1 GILGSVTSGKSALV
15 HRYLTGSYVRE
26 ESPEGGRF
34 KKEVVVDGQSFLL
47 LIRDEGG
54 PPEIEFS
61 NWVDGVIFVFSLDDE
76 TSFHA
81 IYNYYRRLVQHRSL
95 NNLPLV
101 LVGTQDSIC
110 SERPRVIF
118 DDRAKKLANDL
129 KRCVYYESCSTY
141 GLNVDHVFHD
151 NYPKIVAKNCR
162 SYLLH
167 CMFLYSFAAFVFDK
181 YKLKKFNLHDLMLMA
196 SAVSYFCF
204 SCLKCCMT
212 SFSHKIS
219 TLRRKLDYVTPP
231 SGHLSTPTTPLHRSA
246 STSSA
251 IYHNNG
257 MRNGSGKSL
266 HEVFFRSA
274 AEYTIVTNYIYCLKA
289 FTPIVHNLT
298 KLYCFC
304 YFYILFTFSGG
315 ESSLSISS
323 LLTPT
328 PLRKSSRRKSNLFS
342 GRKASDSEEKRRLN
356 DLGFGRNIPVKQG
369 WLMKRTSKGKISN
382 KEWKKKYVALEDEGN
397 LTYYSNMHDYMENIN
412 KKSLSV
418 VKTTIKVPGKHPAV
432 ATKSSPTSK
441 TGEYCSLRLFV
452 FSLFRYFC
460 LIYSISTNSKQHFPT
475 IIPKYMF
482 KLIFFS
488 DENSEFH
495 LISMDGI
502 SWQFLSSCSVERDE
516 WVTAIERQIMISL
529 QNISSTKPNKLYV
542 VENCNYSK
550 LVEIAGNTMCVD
562 CGAPDPTWVSLNLGC
577 LMCIECSGIHRNLG
591 THISRVR
598 SLELDD
604 WPVEF
609 TKILDK
615 TGNLIANSIWEGL
628 LNNDVMKPDPHGTR
642 DARESFI
649 RDKYERKLFLP
660 KLPAKYAADIS
671 SSLCYAIADGN
682 SQLTMHLLAH
692 ASRDDV
698 NRSVGSERQAP
709 LHVASSVADLAVVQ
723 LLLWSRADPTQLDA
737 LNQTP
742 ISIAEQNGHWECH
755 RVMQASLSNNL
766 PQSSKSRNNS
776 TRSESGRPNVNYMYT
791 SAI

>member
-1 GILGSVTSGKSALV
+1 MSNYKQELNNSAAIRQEIQRFEGVHPNIYAVYELLQRIPDHDLQNQIRDHIINIEDSFVNSQEWTLSKSVPEIKLGILGSVTSGKSALV

-151 NYPKIVAKNCR
+151 I
-162 SYLLH
+162 
-167 CMFLYSFAAFVFDK
+167 
-181 YKLKKFNLHDLMLMA
+181 
-196 SAVSYFCF
+196 
-204 SCLKCCMT
+204 
-212 SFSHKIS
+212 SHKIS

-251 IYHNNG
+251 IYHNN
-257 MRNGSGKSL
+257 
-266 HEVFFRSA
+266 
-274 AEYTIVTNYIYCLKA
+274 
-289 FTPIVHNLT
+289 
-298 KLYCFC
+298 
-304 YFYILFTFSGG
+304 GG

-441 TGEYCSLRLFV
+441 T
-452 FSLFRYFC
+452 
-460 LIYSISTNSKQHFPT
+460 
-475 IIPKYMF
+475 
-482 KLIFFS
+482 

-529 QNISSTKPNKLYV
+529 QNISSTKPNPCKRLF
-542 VENCNYSK
+542 N
-550 LVEIAGNTMCVD
+550 EIAGNTMCVD

>member
-101 LVGTQDSIC
+101 LVGTQVDSIC

-151 NYPKIVAKNCR
+151 I
-162 SYLLH
+162 
-167 CMFLYSFAAFVFDK
+167 
-181 YKLKKFNLHDLMLMA
+181 
-196 SAVSYFCF
+196 
-204 SCLKCCMT
+204 
-212 SFSHKIS
+212 SHKIS

-257 MRNGSGKSL
+257 MRNGS
-266 HEVFFRSA
+266 VNI
-274 AEYTIVTNYIYCLKA
+274 TTNQSE
-289 FTPIVHNLT
+289 
-298 KLYCFC
+298 
-304 YFYILFTFSGG
+304 ILFTFSGG

-441 TGEYCSLRLFV
+441 TGEYFMFYKFLIRICNNLFCYV
-452 FSLFRYFC
+452 LHVLYVYLCFHFSV
-460 LIYSISTNSKQHFPT
+460 YSISTNSKLIELIIK

-529 QNISSTKPNKLYV
+529 QNISSTKPNVSVAQFLTSTLFQPCKRLF
-542 VENCNYSK
+542 N
-550 LVEIAGNTMCVD
+550 EIAGNTMCVD

-660 KLPAKYAADIS
+660 KLPANKHTEPS
-671 SSLCYAIADGN
+671 LSGSSLCYAIADGN

-698 NRSVGSERQAP
+698 NRSVVSGSERQAP

-776 TRSESGRPNVNYMYT
+776 TRSESGRPNVN
-791 SAI
+791 

>member
-1 GILGSVTSGKSALV
+1 MSNYKQELNNSAAIRQEIQRFEGVHPNIYAVYELLQRIPDHDLQNQIRDHIINIEDSFVNSQEWTLSKSVPEIRLGILGSVTSGKSALV

-151 NYPKIVAKNCR
+151 I
-162 SYLLH
+162 
-167 CMFLYSFAAFVFDK
+167 
-181 YKLKKFNLHDLMLMA
+181 
-196 SAVSYFCF
+196 
-204 SCLKCCMT
+204 
-212 SFSHKIS
+212 SHKIS

-257 MRNGSGKSL
+257 MRNGNGKSL
-266 HEVFFRSA
+266 H
-274 AEYTIVTNYIYCLKA
+274 
-289 FTPIVHNLT
+289 
-298 KLYCFC
+298 
-304 YFYILFTFSGG
+304 GG

-432 ATKSSPTSK
+432 VTKSSPTSK
-441 TGEYCSLRLFV
+441 T
-452 FSLFRYFC
+452 
-460 LIYSISTNSKQHFPT
+460 
-475 IIPKYMF
+475 
-482 KLIFFS
+482 

-529 QNISSTKPNKLYV
+529 QNISSTKPNPCKRLF
-542 VENCNYSK
+542 N
-550 LVEIAGNTMCVD
+550 EIAGNTLCVD

-615 TGNLIANSIWEGL
+615 TGNLISNSIWEGL

-642 DARESFI
+642 EARESFI

-776 TRSESGRPNVNYMYT
+776 NRSESGRPNVNYMYT

>member
-1 GILGSVTSGKSALV
+1 MSNYKQELNNSAAIRQEIQRFEGVHPNIYAVYELLQRIPDHDLQNQIRDHIINIEDSFVNSQEWTLSKSVPEIRLGILGSVTSGKSALV

-151 NYPKIVAKNCR
+151 I
-162 SYLLH
+162 
-167 CMFLYSFAAFVFDK
+167 
-181 YKLKKFNLHDLMLMA
+181 
-196 SAVSYFCF
+196 
-204 SCLKCCMT
+204 
-212 SFSHKIS
+212 SHKIS

-251 IYHNNG
+251 IYHNN
-257 MRNGSGKSL
+257 
-266 HEVFFRSA
+266 
-274 AEYTIVTNYIYCLKA
+274 
-289 FTPIVHNLT
+289 
-298 KLYCFC
+298 
-304 YFYILFTFSGG
+304 GG

-432 ATKSSPTSK
+432 VTKSSPTSK
-441 TGEYCSLRLFV
+441 T
-452 FSLFRYFC
+452 
-460 LIYSISTNSKQHFPT
+460 
-475 IIPKYMF
+475 
-482 KLIFFS
+482 

-529 QNISSTKPNKLYV
+529 QNISSTKPNPCKRLF
-542 VENCNYSK
+542 N
-550 LVEIAGNTMCVD
+550 EIAGNTLCVD

-615 TGNLIANSIWEGL
+615 TGNLISNSIWEGL

-642 DARESFI
+642 EARESFI

-776 TRSESGRPNVNYMYT
+776 NRSESGRPNVNYMYT

>member
-1 GILGSVTSGKSALV
+1 MSNYKQELNNSAAIRQEIQRFEGVHPNIYAVYELLQRIPDHDLQNQIRDHIINIEDSFVNSQEWTLSKSVPEIKLGILGSVTSGKSALV

-151 NYPKIVAKNCR
+151 I
-162 SYLLH
+162 
-167 CMFLYSFAAFVFDK
+167 
-181 YKLKKFNLHDLMLMA
+181 
-196 SAVSYFCF
+196 
-204 SCLKCCMT
+204 
-212 SFSHKIS
+212 SHKIS

-266 HEVFFRSA
+266 H
-274 AEYTIVTNYIYCLKA
+274 
-289 FTPIVHNLT
+289 
-298 KLYCFC
+298 
-304 YFYILFTFSGG
+304 GG

-441 TGEYCSLRLFV
+441 T
-452 FSLFRYFC
+452 
-460 LIYSISTNSKQHFPT
+460 
-475 IIPKYMF
+475 
-482 KLIFFS
+482 

-529 QNISSTKPNKLYV
+529 QNISSTKPNPCKRLF
-542 VENCNYSK
+542 N
-550 LVEIAGNTMCVD
+550 EIAGNTMCVD